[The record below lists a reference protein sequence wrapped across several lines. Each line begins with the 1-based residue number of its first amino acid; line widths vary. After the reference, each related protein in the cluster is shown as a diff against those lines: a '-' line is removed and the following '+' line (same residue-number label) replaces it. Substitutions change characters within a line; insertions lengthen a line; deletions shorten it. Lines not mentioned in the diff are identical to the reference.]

1 MAHRALAAFALA
13 APLALSQLNPALAA
27 GPGDT
32 QPQAWVSNAGSDAT
46 GCGAITTPCRSFQ
59 YAHDGIV
66 KPGGT
71 IYVKDPANY
80 VLTPPLLIQHA
91 ISIVN
96 DGGGPATI
104 VAASGDAIQIQAGA
118 ADKILIKGLILDGVG
133 TGNNGINVTS
143 AGGLTVTNTTIKG
156 FGASYPNGNGVVIAP
171 LSGTLNVDISDT
183 LVTGNLEGIFI
194 YPSIFIGGNSTASV
208 TANLTRVQVNGN
220 RAEGVDVSNYGSGT
234 VKAVANQVTASNNG
248 TAGLSV
254 IGASL
259 YLTRCVASG
268 NQTGVSNTV
277 RNNTNTAYSAGDNFI
292 RGNAT
297 DILGPAMTA
306 APLQ

>member
-1 MAHRALAAFALA
+1 MTHRALAALALA
-13 APLALSQLNPALAA
+13 APLALSHLNPALAA
-27 GPGDT
+27 GPGGT
-32 QPQAWVSNAGSDAT
+32 QPQAWVSNAGSDAP
-46 GCGAITTPCRSFQ
+46 GCGAITAPCRSFQ

-91 ISIVN
+91 ISIIN

-104 VAASGDAIQIQAGA
+104 VAASSDAIQIQAGA
-118 ADKILIKGLILDGVG
+118 TDKILIKGLILDGVG
-133 TGNNGINVTS
+133 TGTNGVNLMS

-171 LSGTLNVDISDT
+171 VSGTLSADISDI

-194 YPSIFIGGNSTASV
+194 YPGLFIGGNGTANV
-208 TANLTRVQVNGN
+208 TANLTRVQANKN
-220 RAEGVDVSNYGSGT
+220 RAEGVGVQNYGSGT
-234 VKAVANQVTASNNG
+234 VKVVANQVTASNNG
-248 TAGLSV
+248 TVGLSV

-268 NQTGVSNTV
+268 NQTGVNNTV
-277 RNNTNTAYSAGDNFI
+277 RNNTYTAYSAGDNFI

-297 DILGPAMTA
+297 DTLGPTMTA